1 MAILVPIKCQNYWPK
16 YKNLTIAANYFIIID
31 IVHSVYLALLWK
43 KKEIFKVKYIFTLW
57 STIKSDSLTDGVMNV
72 TILVEGFIITSN
84 RVILSAC
91 LFL

>member
-1 MAILVPIKCQNYWPK
+1 MPK
-16 YKNLTIAANYFIIID
+16 LLTKGQEFNNC
-31 IVHSVYLALLWK
+31 SELLYYHRYCAFSLSRTTVE
-43 KKEIFKVKYIFTLW
+43 KKEILKVKYIFTLW

-84 RVILSAC
+84 RVILSAF

>member
-1 MAILVPIKCQNYWPK
+1 M
-16 YKNLTIAANYFIIID
+16 NLTIAANYFIIID
-31 IVHSVYLALLWK
+31 IISHYCG
-43 KKEIFKVKYIFTLW
+43 KKEILKVKYIFTLW